1 MRIQIKGILALSI
14 ALTATAIG
22 APNNGVF
29 KDSRDGQKYK
39 KVKIGKQ
46 VWMAENL
53 NYKMEGSYCYEND
66 ETHCEKYGRL
76 YEWDAAMKACPKGWH
91 LPDKTEFEVLFDAVG
106 GISTAAKM
114 LKSTDGWD
122 VVMKGGRFVTG
133 GGTDEYGFSA
143 LPAGIKAPVNKGG
156 RFAAETLGMIFKC
169 STENKN
175 DGSYGFT
182 FAKGEDEVTVG
193 DNLDKSAASS
203 VRCVK
208 D

>member
-53 NYKMEGSYCYEND
+53 NYKMEGSYCYKND

-91 LPDKTEFEVLFDAVG
+91 LPTKEEFETLMSNVG
-106 GISTAAKM
+106 GKKVAGKM
-114 LKSTDGWD
+114 LKSTTGWYKDGHGVD
-122 VVMKGGRFVTG
+122 M
-133 GGTDEYGFSA
+133 YGFNV
-143 LPAGIKAPVNKGG
+143 LPAGIRYDDGHFLSAGLSAL
-156 RFAAETLGMIFKC
+156 FWSA
-169 STENKN
+169 TEGIVTGDYYLSLKYDYEGAYLHNGEE
-175 DGSYGFT
+175 GS
-182 FAKGEDEVTVG
+182 
-193 DNLDKSAASS
+193 ASS

>member
-66 ETHCEKYGRL
+66 ETYCEKYGRL

-122 VVMKGGRFVTG
+122 LAVKGGRLVRG

-143 LPAGIKAPVNKGG
+143 LPAGVKGPVNKGG
-156 RFAAETLGMIFKC
+156 GFVGETLAMMFQC
-169 STENKN
+169 STENK
-175 DGSYGFT
+175 DGSYFFT
-182 FAKGEDEVTVG
+182 FVKDGDEVTVG
-193 DNLDKSAASS
+193 DYGDKSSALS

>member
-114 LKSTDGWD
+114 LKSADGWD
-122 VVMKGGRFVTG
+122 VVIKGGRFVTG

-143 LPAGIKAPVNKGG
+143 LPAGVKGPVNKGG
-156 RFAAETLGMIFKC
+156 RFAGETVVMMFQC
-169 STENKN
+169 STENK
-175 DGSYGFT
+175 DGSYFFT
-182 FAKGEDEVTVG
+182 FSKDADKVTVG
-193 DNLDKSAASS
+193 DYGDKSAALS

>member
-114 LKSTDGWD
+114 LKSADGWD

-143 LPAGIKAPVNKGG
+143 LPAGLKTPVKKGG
-156 RFAAETLGMIFKC
+156 RFAGETIGIMFQC

-175 DGSYGFT
+175 RSYNFT
-182 FAKGEDEVTVG
+182 FAKGEDKVTVG
-193 DNLDKSAASS
+193 DNGDKSSALS
-203 VRCVK
+203 VRCVR

>member
-76 YEWDAAMKACPKGWH
+76 YVWDAAMKACPKGWH

-122 VVMKGGRFVTG
+122 VAMKGGRFVTG

-143 LPAGIKAPVNKGG
+143 LPAGLNLPGKKGD
-156 RFAAETLGMIFKC
+156 RFVAETIGVIFQC
-169 STENKN
+169 STENKE
-175 DGSYGFT
+175 GVYGFT

-193 DNLDKSAASS
+193 DNRDKGVASS

>member
-143 LPAGIKAPVNKGG
+143 LPAGIKAPVKKGG
-156 RFAAETLGMIFKC
+156 RFAAETIATIFQC

-175 DGSYGFT
+175 DESYNFT
-182 FAKGEDEVTVG
+182 FAKGEDKVTVG
-193 DNLDKSAASS
+193 DNGDKSSALS